1 MATGNL
7 DERNLAGTP
16 GGEQFHEDLLDK
28 VWDISP
34 IDLPYQDAIMKGS
47 SSAHLKE
54 WVKELLAAAD
64 PDNATIDGNDA
75 ATNDTVTGVRLG
87 NYHQLGSKVV
97 KVSDRARNIDTVG
110 ASDELLRQVTK
121 RQRELRRDTEAR
133 LTSNKPAVAGDGT
146 AVASECAGIGAWIA
160 TNTER
165 GATGTDPTL
174 SATTGGFPNA
184 GPGAGTIRALSEA
197 LVRNVTRDAWI
208 AGGNPTMA
216 MSVPA
221 VIEKLSTW
229 LFDASARV
237 AVLRTE
243 AATGNRTVASSGNG
257 NSGGGIAAQG
267 SVNVLVTD
275 FASLELVPNRFQPDS
290 SAGGADLFVID
301 PELWELAFLQGYQ
314 LQELART
321 GTAENRQI
329 TVDYTLCS
337 LSEDGSGVVADIDY
351 SLAGVA

>member
-1 MATGNL
+1 M
-7 DERNLAGTP
+7 
-16 GGEQFHEDLLDK
+16 DK
-28 VWDISP
+28 VFDISP
-34 IDLPYQDAIMKGS
+34 IDLPFQDAIMKGS

-54 WVKELLAAAD
+54 WISEVLAAPT
-64 PDNATIDGNDA
+64 PDNAVIDGEDA
-75 ATNDTVTGVRLG
+75 SGNDTVVGVRLG
-87 NYHQLGSKVV
+87 NYHQLGSKIV
-97 KVSDRARNIDTVG
+97 KVSDRARTIDNVG
-110 ASDELLRQVTK
+110 AADELLRQVTK

-133 LTSNKPAVAGDGT
+133 ICSNKPAIAGDGST
-146 AVASECAGIGAWIA
+146 IASEAAGIGAWIK
-160 TNTER
+160 TNTSR
-165 GATGTDPTL
+165 GSAGTDPTL
-174 SATTGGFPNA
+174 SAGTGGFPNA
-184 GPGAGTIRALSEA
+184 GPGIGAVRALSET
-197 LVRNVTRDAWI
+197 LIRDVTRDAWI

-216 MSVPA
+216 SSVPA

-257 NSGGGIAAQG
+257 NTGGGIAAQG

-290 SAGGADLFVID
+290 QVTAADLFIVD
-301 PELWELAFLQGYQ
+301 PDLWELSMLQGYQ
-314 LQELART
+314 LKELART

-337 LSEDGSGVVADIDY
+337 LNEEGNGVVADIDY
-351 SLAGVA
+351 TLPGVA

>member
-1 MATGNL
+1 M
-7 DERNLAGTP
+7 
-16 GGEQFHEDLLDK
+16 
-28 VWDISP
+28 
-34 IDLPYQDAIMKGS
+34 QDAIMKGS
-47 SSAHLKE
+47 SSAHLREFIKE
-54 WVKELLAAAD
+54 NLAAAN

-87 NYHQLGSKVV
+87 SYHQLGSKVV
-97 KVSDRARNIDTVG
+97 KVSDRARNIDNVG

-133 LTSNKPAVAGDGT
+133 ITSNNPSVPGDGT
-146 AVASECAGIGAWIA
+146 AVASEAPGVGAWISS
-160 TNTER
+160 NTER
-165 GATGTDPTL
+165 GVGGSDPTL
-174 SATTGGFPNA
+174 SATTGGYPNA
-184 GPGAGTIRALSEA
+184 GPGVGTIRPLSEI

-243 AATGNRTVASSGNG
+243 ADTSNRTVASRGNG

-275 FASLELVPNRFQPDS
+275 FASLELVPNRFQPFS
-290 SAGGADLFVID
+290 TGTTGADLFILD
-301 PELWELAFLQGYQ
+301 PELWELSFLQGYQ
-314 LQELART
+314 LKELART

-329 TVDYTLCS
+329 TVDYTLCG
-337 LSEDGSGVVADIDY
+337 LSEDGNGVVADID
-351 SLAGVA
+351 VAAPGIA